1 MAMSN
6 LTVTERS
13 GVLVVDSRLIAPS
26 LGIQHKNFLATV
38 EKYNSKMASHPD
50 LGAVAFETREF
61 KTKQGNTSTETWA
74 WLTEP
79 QATFT
84 MTLSRNTEQ
93 VVNCKLALSIAF
105 DKAKRVIQE
114 VIPAQSQEI
123 ERMRL
128 ELQLLHVKQHYLD
141 TSYAIQVS
149 TSPATLNWLRGEAPS
164 PTEVE
169 YRERFID
176 SRNGKE
182 LGSTEGRSLTQLIS
196 DAGLNPKS
204 ARDRNRVKKILK
216 GCGMDYDK
224 MQCWS
229 TASYLRKYP
238 VLGDEVY
245 DQALKA
251 VLGEVTAGNSQPNL
265 FVHHMQQAAL
275 NSKTSTPSSS
285 NKEISHANNSSKIL

>member
-1 MAMSN
+1 MSN
-6 LTVTERS
+6 LTITERS
-13 GVLVVDSRLIAPS
+13 GVLVVDSRLIAPG

-38 EKYNSKMASHPD
+38 EKYNHKMASHPEM
-50 LGAVAFETREF
+50 GAVAFETREF
-61 KTKQGNTSTETWA
+61 KTKQGNISTETWA

-79 QATFT
+79 QAMFT

-114 VIPAQSQEI
+114 VIPAHSVEI
-123 ERMRL
+123 ERMKL
-128 ELQLLHVKQHYLD
+128 ELQLLQVKQHYLD
-141 TSYAIQVS
+141 TSYAIQLS

-164 PTEVE
+164 PGKVE

-182 LGSTEGRSLTQLIS
+182 VGSVSGRSLTQLIA

-204 ARDRNRVKKILK
+204 TRDRNRVKKILK
-216 GCGMDYDK
+216 CCGMDYDQ
-224 MQCWS
+224 MQQWS

-238 VLGDEVY
+238 VLEDELY
-245 DQALKA
+245 DQALNA
-251 VLGEVTAGNSQPNL
+251 VLGEFAAGDSQPNL
-265 FVHHMQQAAL
+265 FVHQMQQAAL
-275 NSKTSTPSSS
+275 SGRKST
-285 NKEISHANNSSKIL
+285 KAFQGEEL